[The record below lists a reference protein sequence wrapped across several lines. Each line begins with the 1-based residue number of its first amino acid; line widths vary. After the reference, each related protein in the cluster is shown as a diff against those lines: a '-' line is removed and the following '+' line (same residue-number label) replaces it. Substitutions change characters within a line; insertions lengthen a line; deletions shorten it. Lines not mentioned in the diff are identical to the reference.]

1 MTDYYW
7 FSQLFYPSLHSDTLL
22 SFIAASSVKRC
33 SDKWLTWDFCK
44 SEAYTKFSLA
54 LVIQK
59 YKKHPQLT
67 EWRKMNVALNVVR
80 TKNLLNL
87 PWRRLQG
94 LPLQLPRM
102 KAGAGPGGWRT
113 ISGSD
118 RITSPPLVAHA
129 GTSAPSLSLTWAPG
143 GAPPAAWSLQT
154 PLCSLGLSLWES
166 VTSPPGGGG

>member
-1 MTDYYW
+1 MTELLVLTT
-7 FSQLFYPSLHSDTLL
+7 FSPSMYSDKLL
-22 SFIAASSVKRC
+22 SFIAASFVKCC
-33 SDKWLTWDFCK
+33 SDKWLIWDFCK
-44 SEAYTKFSLA
+44 SETYTKFSLA

-59 YKKHPQLT
+59 YRKHPQLT
-67 EWRKMNVALNVVR
+67 EWRKMNVAMMVKR
-80 TKNLLNL
+80 IKNLLNR

-94 LPLQLPRM
+94 LLQLPRM

-113 ISGSD
+113 ISGSY

-154 PLCSLGLSLWES
+154 PLCSLGLWLWES